1 MIDESWFHVFDP
13 HSTRFHPTILRIVM
27 FIGEANWPVCTE
39 NVKGI
44 SCLESTTRV
53 LPGQS

>member
-1 MIDESWFHVFDP
+1 M
-13 HSTRFHPTILRIVM
+13 ILRIVM

-44 SCLESTTRV
+44 GCLESTTRV
-53 LPGQS
+53 LLGQS